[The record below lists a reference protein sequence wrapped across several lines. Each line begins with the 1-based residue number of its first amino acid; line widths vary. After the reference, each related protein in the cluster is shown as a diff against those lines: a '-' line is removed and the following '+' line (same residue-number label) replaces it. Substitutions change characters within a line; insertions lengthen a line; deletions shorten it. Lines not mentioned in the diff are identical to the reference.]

1 MVIKR
6 LFFVSFKFLL
16 IKAWWDQVTVRPDE
30 TRIIVLSKGISKG
43 LNGIIPLGG
52 HDCPISILGAREE

>member
-1 MVIKR
+1 
-6 LFFVSFKFLL
+6 L
-16 IKAWWDQVTVRPDE
+16 IKAWWDQVTVKPDE
-30 TRIIVLSKGISKG
+30 TRIIVLSKGMSNG